1 MASAENTVESQT
13 PAGVGTI
20 GIPRNAVRAETQRR
34 DRKRL
39 SSAVVA
45 RDDTAVGETASAAE
59 TCIVLLGGFSVTVAG
74 QPIADR
80 WRLRKAK
87 TLVKLLA
94 LAPGHR
100 LHRDIVV
107 DSLWPDT
114 DPQATANN
122 LHQLVHTI
130 RHMMGAESITLAD
143 DVVRL
148 CPAGGLIVDVDVFEQ
163 AAANARSTG
172 DITELRAALD
182 RWTGQLLPEDS
193 YADWAE
199 EHRARLTETHAA
211 VATLLGSKLFELGER
226 DAALALLEPL
236 ASSRPLD
243 EQLHRVL
250 IDVVA
255 GLGRRWEAIEIYE
268 RLRDALDDAYAAE
281 PEPQTK
287 ALYRRLLSSGK
298 PILDSQSLDT
308 QQHPRPRT
316 LVGRQREWERLCSSW
331 QRASAG
337 ESHLI
342 LISGEA
348 GIGKSHLAEELL
360 TWADRQGIA
369 TARTRTYGAEG
380 RLALAPVSEW
390 LRNEDIRQSLSRLAD
405 VWLSEITRL
414 LPELLEERP
423 NLPVPEPM
431 TEFGQRQRFFEAL
444 ARAVLSVPQPL
455 LLLIDDVQWCDRDTL
470 QWLHFLLR
478 FDPKKRVL
486 VIGTARMEEFV
497 PSRPVA
503 EWLVQL
509 RTDGSVIEL
518 ALDPLDAAQTAQLAV
533 QVAKRELDDQSAL
546 RLYRETEGNPLFVV
560 EMASAGLSTG
570 PQEPGNGEGHVSLAR
585 LATADL
591 PPRMHAVIASRLAQL
606 SPDAHELVGLAA
618 SVGRDFTVEIL
629 REASRADDDNL
640 TQSLDEL
647 WQRRI
652 IRAVQQPASFDDK
665 STGELFRTGATSF
678 DFSHDK
684 IRDVAYTELSPM
696 KQRYWHLR
704 VARALEVLY
713 ATNLDPVSAQLA
725 AQYDQA
731 GDGVRAIPYYQRA
744 ADVAQGMYAHEEAI
758 GLLTHGLALLHHV
771 SDKAR
776 RDELQLDLLRS
787 LSLALVATRGY
798 GAHEVRDTLSQ
809 AQALNRQLGKPPDPL
824 LLRAAAIAALNTR
837 KLQQGLEFGDQLL
850 QLADQQGD
858 PILLVEGHY
867 VLGVTLSWVGSLT
880 RSRIHL
886 EQSLAHYQPAHS
898 ATHIARYSQD
908 PSVVCQCRLAF
919 DLWCLGYPEQA
930 KAAQRKG
937 LARAQE
943 LAHPFS
949 LAYALTWDAM
959 LHGGMRNINLQR
971 QSADAVIALSDEH
984 HFGLWSSWATMLRG
998 WALAESGEPVQG
1010 IAEIQRGAERM
1021 HATGAG
1027 FLQPFI
1033 SSLVA
1038 EQLAR
1043 IGQVKPALELLTEAL
1058 ASTQNDPYWSDAEL
1072 HRLKGTLLSRS
1083 DDTDQAEAAYRRA
1096 IQIAQKQ
1103 QAKVFELRAT
1113 TCLAQLSLGHGRSAE
1128 AREALAGAYGW
1139 FTEGLDTRDLK
1150 DARAVLESSER
1161 NIMKSWSTDQIGQP
1175 PAIQMDVR
1183 QRS

>member
-1 MASAENTVESQT
+1 
-13 PAGVGTI
+13 
-20 GIPRNAVRAETQRR
+20 
-34 DRKRL
+34 
-39 SSAVVA
+39 
-45 RDDTAVGETASAAE
+45 
-59 TCIVLLGGFSVTVAG
+59 LLGGFSVTVAG
-74 QPIADR
+74 RPVADR

-100 LHRDIVV
+100 LHRDIVA
-107 DSLWPDT
+107 DSLWRDA

-122 LHQLVHTI
+122 LHQLMHTI
-130 RHMMGAESITLAD
+130 RRMMGAESITLSD

-148 CPAGGLIVDVDVFEQ
+148 CPGDGLTVDVEVFER
-163 AAANARSTG
+163 AAADALRTG
-172 DITELRAALD
+172 GITELQAAVD
-182 RWTGQLLPEDS
+182 RWAGPLLPEDQ
-193 YADWAE
+193 YADWAG
-199 EHRARLTETHAA
+199 EHRDRLNETHAA
-211 VATLLGSKLFELGER
+211 VVTLLGSKLFELGKVE
-226 DAALALLEPL
+226 AALALLEPL
-236 ASSRPLD
+236 ESARPLD

-268 RLRDALDDAYAAE
+268 RLRDALDHAYAAE

-287 ALYRRLLSSGK
+287 ALYRQLLSSGK
-298 PILDSQSLDT
+298 PILDAQSLDT

-390 LRNEDIRQSLSRLAD
+390 LRSDDIRQSLSRLAD

-423 NLPVPEPM
+423 NLPRPEPM

-497 PSRPVA
+497 PSGPVA
-503 EWLVQL
+503 EWLVHL
-509 RTDGSVIEL
+509 RSDGSVIEL
-518 ALDPLDAAQTAQLAV
+518 GLDPLDAAQTAQLAV
-533 QVAKRELDDQSAL
+533 QVARRELDDQSAL

-560 EMASAGLSTG
+560 EMASAGLGTEQ
-570 PQEPGNGEGHVSLAR
+570 QEPGNGEGHISLAR

-606 SPDAHELVGLAA
+606 SADAHELVGLAA
-618 SVGRDFTVEIL
+618 SVGRNFTVEIL

-640 TQSLDEL
+640 TKSLDEL

-652 IRAVQQPASFDDK
+652 VRAVQQPASSSDDK
-665 STGELFRTGATSF
+665 SAGELYRKGATSF

-684 IRDVAYTELSPM
+684 IRDVAYAELSPM
-696 KQRYWHLR
+696 KQRYWHLH
-704 VARALEVLY
+704 VAQALEVLY

-731 GDGVRAIPYYQRA
+731 GEGVRAIPYYQRA

-758 GLLTHGLALLHHV
+758 GLLTHSLALLHHV
-771 SDKAR
+771 SDKLR

-798 GAHEVRDTLSQ
+798 GAHEVLDTLSK
-809 AQALNRQLGKPPDPL
+809 AQALNQHLGKPPDPL

-867 VLGVTLSWVGSLT
+867 VLGVSLSWAGSLT

-886 EQSLAHYQPAHS
+886 EQSLAHYQSAHS

-908 PSVVCQCRLAF
+908 PGVVCQCRLAF

-930 KAAQRKG
+930 KASQRKG
-937 LARAQE
+937 LDRAQE

-959 LHGGMRNINLQR
+959 LHGGMRNVDLQR
-971 QSADAVIALSDEH
+971 QSAEAVIALSHEH
-984 HFGLWSSWATMLRG
+984 HFELWSSWATVLRG
-998 WALAESGEPVQG
+998 WALAESGEPEQG

-1021 HATGAG
+1021 HATGAV

-1033 SSLVA
+1033 SSLIA

-1043 IGQVKPALELLTEAL
+1043 IGQVKRALELLTEAL
-1058 ASTQNDPYWSDAEL
+1058 ASTQNDPYWCDAEL
-1072 HRLKGTLLSRS
+1072 HRLKGTLSAET

-1103 QAKVFELRAT
+1103 RAKVFELRAT
-1113 TCLAQLSLGHGRSAE
+1113 TCLASLWLEQGRNVE
-1128 AREALAGAYGW
+1128 AREALTGAYGW
-1139 FTEGLDTRDLK
+1139 FTEDLDTRDLK
-1150 DARAVLESSER
+1150 DARAVLEGSER
-1161 NIMKSWSTDQIGQP
+1161 NIRKSWATDQRGRP
-1175 PAIQMDVR
+1175 PAVQMDAR
-1183 QRS
+1183 QGS